1 MWVRLPPRAPLF
13 LIEDE
18 RVVGPLL
25 SVYLVY
31 PTLQK
36 NERIAAPGV
45 SQIRF
50 QLFLSRANPWRVM
63 LLSDPHTLVA
73 QQYRNSFNGHT
84 GEKQFDSEC
93 VAETVC
99 MSVRNVCEFEEFAQ
113 SRLPAPHD
121 AFQPPSSTP
130 KEKRLRDFWRCFQR
144 R

>member
-1 MWVRLPPRAPLF
+1 
-13 LIEDE
+13 
-18 RVVGPLL
+18 
-25 SVYLVY
+25 
-31 PTLQK
+31 
-36 NERIAAPGV
+36 
-45 SQIRF
+45 
-50 QLFLSRANPWRVM
+50 M

-113 SRLPAPHD
+113 ARLPAPHD
-121 AFQPPSSTP
+121 AFQLPFSTP
-130 KEKRLRDFWRCFQR
+130 KEKRIRDFWRCFQR

>member
-1 MWVRLPPRAPLF
+1 MSCWAAPF
-13 LIEDE
+13 
-18 RVVGPLL
+18 RVP
-25 SVYLVY
+25 LVY

-50 QLFLSRANPWRVM
+50 QLFLSRAHPWRVM

-73 QQYRNSFNGHT
+73 QQNRDSFDGNASK
-84 GEKQFDSEC
+84 KQFNSER
-93 VAETVC
+93 VAEAVR
-99 MSVRNVCEFEEFAQ
+99 MSIRNVCEFEEFAQ

-121 AFQPPSSTP
+121 AFQLPSSTP
-130 KEKRLRDFWRCFQR
+130 EEKRIHDFWRCFQR

>member
-1 MWVRLPPRAPLF
+1 M
-13 LIEDE
+13 
-18 RVVGPLL
+18 
-25 SVYLVY
+25 Y

-50 QLFLSRANPWRVM
+50 QLFLSRAHPWRVM

-113 SRLPAPHD
+113 ARLPAPHD
-121 AFQPPSSTP
+121 AFQLPFSTP
-130 KEKRLRDFWRCFQR
+130 KEKRIRDFWRCFQR